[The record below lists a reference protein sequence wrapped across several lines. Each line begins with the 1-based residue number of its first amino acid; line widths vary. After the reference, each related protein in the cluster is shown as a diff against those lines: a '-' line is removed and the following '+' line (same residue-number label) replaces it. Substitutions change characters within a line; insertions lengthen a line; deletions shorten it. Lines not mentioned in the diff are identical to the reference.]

1 MNIQWRHLALVSVL
15 TATTAL
21 TAAAPVSAETRG
33 NISIVSY
40 SSSDPSITVEVGES
54 ISRVR
59 ERFSEA
65 GSVEIGGTASPAAD
79 VKPSPSGGE
88 SGAPPQRVPNVAAS
102 SPAAIT
108 GVVDFNAC
116 RANPDAG
123 AREGKIVSRYDFCR
137 YQTIYSIAVSSS
149 GQTLGTI
156 SFLQTEVTTGFNGAR
171 EVLSSVEITDI
182 RYSGVYTAASQIQT
196 YRLAGT
202 GANDS
207 ECAVSGG
214 SNPYTATA
222 AQLQGNGFLGMNI
235 TSPPTVGDGDDKIKV
250 CNIQWFYKIFFPAGT
265 YPAPWLSGGFSTVRF
280 DSASYLPSKQGVV
293 FSELTPTMTMSMSDM
308 RVKGVAQH
316 INQAFTDPGST
327 LPVKPDNSLK
337 VIPGNAQQGSTLSR
351 LYPGANPVADQAYRD
366 NRSVVNSACASL
378 PHGPDEECD
387 EFPFAATWEGAGVG
401 KGNFSVKYIDKTENS
416 NGGFALANFYASQ
429 RILHNDK
436 FSVLITP

>member
-1 MNIQWRHLALVSVL
+1 
-15 TATTAL
+15 
-21 TAAAPVSAETRG
+21 
-33 NISIVSY
+33 
-40 SSSDPSITVEVGES
+40 
-54 ISRVR
+54 
-59 ERFSEA
+59 
-65 GSVEIGGTASPAAD
+65 
-79 VKPSPSGGE
+79 
-88 SGAPPQRVPNVAAS
+88 
-102 SPAAIT
+102 
-108 GVVDFNAC
+108 
-116 RANPDAG
+116 
-123 AREGKIVSRYDFCR
+123 
-137 YQTIYSIAVSSS
+137 
-149 GQTLGTI
+149 
-156 SFLQTEVTTGFNGAR
+156 
-171 EVLSSVEITDI
+171 
-182 RYSGVYTAASQIQT
+182 
-196 YRLAGT
+196 
-202 GANDS
+202 
-207 ECAVSGG
+207 
-214 SNPYTATA
+214 
-222 AQLQGNGFLGMNI
+222 MNI